1 MEAYSSTHIIE
12 VAGVMVANENVLLV
26 LFGRVH
32 LSLLWPL
39 KTFWCWGSLTPIG
52 LPSKPPLLSPI
63 IHDNPLPLWQT
74 VPPLT
79 F

>member
-39 KTFWCWGSLTPIG
+39 KTFWC
-52 LPSKPPLLSPI
+52 
-63 IHDNPLPLWQT
+63 
-74 VPPLT
+74 
-79 F
+79 